1 MVDGKKRA
9 VSLCILETDTEYLLI
24 RRGKEKCEKEDCVNQ
39 YIPIGGKIEALETP
53 EEAVV
58 REIKE
63 ETGISIKNPRL
74 MGVVTETSPLPKY
87 NWVLYIFLAKI
98 KKQTPNPCQEGYFE
112 YVLKEHVTN
121 LPTPEI
127 DQKIYEY
134 VKRNQKFII
143 HTIYNQELVLL
154 NAYEYLEEKKL
165 K

>member
-1 MVDGKKRA
+1 LSRKRKK
-9 VSLCILETDTEYLLI
+9 
-24 RRGKEKCEKEDCVNQ
+24 EKEDCVNQ

-58 REIKE
+58 REVKE
-63 ETGISIKNPRL
+63 ETGITIENAKL

-87 NWVLYIFLAKI
+87 NWVLYIFTAKI
-98 KKQTPNPCQEGYFE
+98 DKQTPTECREGYFE
-112 YVLKEHVTN
+112 WVKKENVTT

-134 VKRNQKFII
+134 VEKNQKFII
-143 HTIYNQELVLL
+143 HTIYNQDLVLTS
-154 NAYEYLEEKKL
+154 AYEYLEEKRL